1 MTSRP
6 KYNQYLTS
14 NRRQVPAGLG
24 ENTNKGLKQFS
35 IKCESHMQQDM
46 IGDDI
51 LSLLAFIEVQ
61 YKYSKFM
68 VSWNFSGYNI

>member
-1 MTSRP
+1 MGYCYESVINTS
-6 KYNQYLTS
+6 Y
-14 NRRQVPAGLG
+14 

-46 IGDDI
+46 IGDI

-61 YKYSKFM
+61 F
-68 VSWNFSGYNI
+68 YNYH